1 MKTFVA
7 INATKLAGDVLLK
20 MLKYFATLNIIEIN
34 LQNVDWSMDT
44 SSPRPRQWNEVNYV
58 KIRLQNTIVNVSPTF
73 SRRDL
78 ETFFLSSFV
87 KV

>member
-7 INATKLAGDVLLK
+7 INATKLPGDVLLK

-34 LQNVDWSMDT
+34 LQNVDWSMET
-44 SSPRPRQWNEVNYV
+44 SSPWPRQWNEVNYV

-73 SRRDL
+73 SRWDL
-78 ETFFLSSFV
+78 EIFFLSSFV

>member
-44 SSPRPRQWNEVNYV
+44 SSPRPRQ
-58 KIRLQNTIVNVSPTF
+58 
-73 SRRDL
+73 
-78 ETFFLSSFV
+78 
-87 KV
+87 